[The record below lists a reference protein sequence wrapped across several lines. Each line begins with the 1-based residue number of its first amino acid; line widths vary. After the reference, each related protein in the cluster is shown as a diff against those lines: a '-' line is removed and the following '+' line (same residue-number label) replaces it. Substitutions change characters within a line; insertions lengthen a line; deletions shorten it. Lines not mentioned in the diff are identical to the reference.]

1 MATACI
7 VLNYNDTMTTI
18 RLVEAI
24 KDYPSFDYLVLVD
37 NCSSDNSFEVLSKLR
52 SDRIH
57 VIRTERNGG
66 YGYGNNRGVEYAN
79 SVLGAEFAVIANPDV
94 EFTNECINPLFEELQ
109 KDCNCGVIAPVSLDP
124 KGNLSRNVAW
134 KQLSPF
140 FEVLGSSVLIN
151 RLIRHRSRYSSEYLF
166 GTSESKEVDIVPGSL
181 LAINIDH
188 FISSGM
194 YDEEV
199 FLFCEEKILSWRLR
213 SIGKTT
219 KLFVD
224 ASYVH
229 RHSETINK
237 NISSYVK
244 RTEIW
249 LRSKKHFL
257 RKYLLK
263 KKFWVPFI
271 ELSFLFAR
279 FESYIIGSVKSL
291 RRCF

>member
-1 MATACI
+1 MLTACI
-7 VLNYNDTMTTI
+7 ILNYNDAMTTI
-18 RLVEAI
+18 RLAEAV
-24 KDYPSFDYLVLVD
+24 KDYPSLDCLVLVD
-37 NCSSDNSFEVLSKLR
+37 NCSTDDSFEVLSELR

-94 EFTNECINPLFEELQ
+94 EFTNECINLLFEELQ
-109 KDCNCGVIAPVSLDP
+109 KDINCGVIAPVSLDP

-151 RLIRHRSRYSSEYLF
+151 RLIRHRSSYSNEYLF
-166 GTSESKEVDIVPGSL
+166 GTGGSKEVDIVPGSL
-181 LAINIDH
+181 LAINIEH
-188 FISSGM
+188 FIRSGM

-199 FLFCEEKILSWRLR
+199 FLFCEEKILAWRLR
-213 SIGKTT
+213 NIGKTT
-219 KLFVD
+219 KLCVD
-224 ASYVH
+224 VRYVH

-244 RTEIW
+244 RTGIW
-249 LRSKKHFL
+249 LKSKKYFVT
-257 RKYLLK
+257 KYLIRRRAMWFLLEVFFAISK
-263 KKFWVPFI
+263 LESLFI
-271 ELSFLFAR
+271 GLTKRMFVF
-279 FESYIIGSVKSL
+279 
-291 RRCF
+291 